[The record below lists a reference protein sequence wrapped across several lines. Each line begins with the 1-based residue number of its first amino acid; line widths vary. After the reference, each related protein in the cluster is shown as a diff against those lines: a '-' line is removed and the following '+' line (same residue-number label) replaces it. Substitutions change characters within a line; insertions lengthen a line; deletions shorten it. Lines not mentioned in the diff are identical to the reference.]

1 MKYVILII
9 ILISL
14 IGCNKETNNIKTNT
28 NTSYEENNKT
38 NETNNQTSDN
48 NTNNEINNIKYSN
61 NDILV
66 INELENL
73 NNNVDELLNS
83 KDITNIKDK
92 AKSIFITTVDF
103 IFFDGEIKGVKFD
116 DLTSKAKEKV
126 LSIISTIDSK
136 IESKFP
142 NYKES
147 ISKTTKNAYNKA
159 SSLIKEG
166 ASNISTFSKEKLG
179 EENYNSIIEAKDE
192 IIKYTK
198 NALDIIG
205 DFTINVFDKSKDYLN
220 NWYNNF
226 KK

>member
-28 NTSYEENNKT
+28 NTNYEENNRT

-61 NDILV
+61 NDTLV
-66 INELENL
+66 ISELENL

-92 AKSIFITTVDF
+92 AKAIFITTVDF

-116 DLTSKAKEKV
+116 DLTNKAKEKV
-126 LSIISTIDSK
+126 LNIVSIIDLK
-136 IESKFP
+136 IENKFP
-142 NYKES
+142 NYKET
-147 ISKTTKNAYNKA
+147 ISETTKNAYNKA

-166 ASNISTFSKEKLG
+166 ASNIRYIF
-179 EENYNSIIEAKDE
+179 
-192 IIKYTK
+192 
-198 NALDIIG
+198 
-205 DFTINVFDKSKDYLN
+205 
-220 NWYNNF
+220 
-226 KK
+226 

>member
-28 NTSYEENNKT
+28 NTNYEENNKT
-38 NETNNQTSDN
+38 NETTNQNNND
-48 NTNNEINNIKYSN
+48 TNINNKYSQ
-61 NDILV
+61 NDTLV
-66 INELENL
+66 ISELENL
-73 NNNVDELLNS
+73 NKQVDELLNS

-116 DLTSKAKEKV
+116 ELTSKAKEKV
-126 LSIISTIDSK
+126 LNIVSIIDLK
-136 IESKFP
+136 IENKFP
-142 NYKES
+142 NYKET
-147 ISKTTKNAYNKA
+147 ISETTKNAYNKA

-205 DFTINVFDKSKDYLN
+205 DFSINIFNKGKDYLN

>member
-1 MKYVILII
+1 MKYVILIFT
-9 ILISL
+9 LISL

-38 NETNNQTSDN
+38 NETTNQNNND
-48 NTNNEINNIKYSN
+48 TNINNKYSQ
-61 NDILV
+61 NDTLV

-73 NNNVDELLNS
+73 NKQVDELLNS

-116 DLTSKAKEKV
+116 ELTSKAKEKV